1 MKATPT
7 RVAFFNNYPYNK
19 GMKKTQVKSLI
30 SLLGYG
36 LLIVGVAFLFKK
48 YISRDVL
55 QSIVTS
61 SGNLGVFF
69 YYLIE
74 VAYITF
80 TPFLNTFILIASG
93 YVFGG
98 QLGFVVNFLAAT
110 SSLFLIVFIVKKYGR
125 PLLKRLVSENF
136 YKHFDLITQKI
147 GPVLLLVAYVIPF
160 SPDDELTYV
169 IAAGP
174 LGFKRFILPVLL
186 GSIGKA
192 SYSYIG
198 DLGGEGVVIAAYV
211 RLGVLITGLVLVG
224 LQEYILNKDGYTNHK
239 IK

>member
-1 MKATPT
+1 
-7 RVAFFNNYPYNK
+7 
-19 GMKKTQVKSLI
+19 MKKNEVKSII
-30 SLLGYG
+30 SLVSYG
-36 LLIVGVAFLFKK
+36 LLIVVVAFLFKR
-48 YISRDVL
+48 YVSREVL
-55 QSIVTS
+55 QTIVQN
-61 SGNLGVFF
+61 SGSLGVFI

-93 YVFGG
+93 YIFGS
-98 QLGFVVNFLAAT
+98 QLGFIVNFLAAT
-110 SSLFLIVFIVKKYGR
+110 SSLFLIVFLVKKYGR

-136 YKHFDLITQKI
+136 YKHFDKITQKI

-160 SPDDELTYV
+160 SPDDELTYI

-198 DLGGEGVVIAAYV
+198 DLGGPGVIIATYV
-211 RLGVLITGLVLVG
+211 RLGVLISGLLLVG
-224 LQEYILNKDGYTNHK
+224 LQEYILNKNGTKKNK
-239 IK
+239 TE